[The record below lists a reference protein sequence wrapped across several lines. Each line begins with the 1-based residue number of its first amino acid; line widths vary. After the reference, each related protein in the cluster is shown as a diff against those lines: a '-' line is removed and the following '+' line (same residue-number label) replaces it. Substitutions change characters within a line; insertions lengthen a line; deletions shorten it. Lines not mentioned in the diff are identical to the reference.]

1 MSYEVT
7 ATRKR
12 PQAFDQLVGQDFVV
26 TTLKSSLKLERIAHA
41 YIFSGPRGVGK
52 TSAARILAKALN
64 CENGPTAEPCGECS
78 QCREIAR
85 GNSLDVIEIDGASNT
100 SVNDIRELKDEV
112 LFAPSNGRYKVYII
126 DEVHMLSNSAFN
138 ALLKTIEEPPPYIV
152 FIFATTEIHKV
163 PATIRSRCQQ
173 FNFRLISVESIR
185 EQLRQVAEEMNITA
199 EDEALFWI
207 AKEATGSLRD
217 AYTLFDQI
225 ASFSE
230 SNITLAGIQEKL
242 GLAGIDAVGE
252 LVELLAAGST
262 GAAVEKAE
270 FIISQGVSTEQLLI
284 DLTEYFRTLLLLKN
298 GIQRESLLG
307 YHPDH
312 FSPEIRS
319 AFSASQIEYAVE
331 QLLAV
336 YRDIRY
342 SLNQRFELELTLSK
356 LSSLKSHL
364 NTGELVARI
373 QELRSELIASIR
385 GAGPQSAGTRH
396 ESAGQHPASG
406 APIQKPSP
414 YAGSPGPA
422 HEAQKKSPEPRA
434 ASTPRP
440 APEPRAASTPRPAPE
455 ARNESLIEA
464 ESGTVTSPKAVAE
477 PPASREFQTEPGPEA
492 VPEPPASREF
502 QTEPGPEAVPGPT
515 AVPGPPAEEEQES
528 VAAEPAAE
536 ETIGGQTILQE
547 PEAGEPAG
555 GQAAAAQSSEGISD
569 PDPSP
574 VGEESPPA
582 IGPDRRSLA
591 DDEIQSMIEEV
602 RQYPSL
608 VSTLQKVSAWDLQ
621 MNKLTLNCDTNYSR
635 SKLKKDIVTLR
646 SAAEK
651 VLNTSLEIKLAVKD
665 NGDQE
670 SGESS
675 RLRRDEQA
683 DLVKKVFRGKIVDG
697 AEYESNGPL

>member
-1 MSYEVT
+1 VT

-26 TTLKSSLKLERIAHA
+26 STLKSSLKLERIAHA

-78 QCREIAR
+78 QCQEIAR

-185 EQLRQVAEEMNITA
+185 DQLRQVAEEMNITA

-230 SNITLAGIQEKL
+230 STITLGGIQEKL

-252 LVELLAAGST
+252 LVEMLAAGST

-270 FIISQGVSTEQLLI
+270 LIISQGVSTEQLLI

-312 FSPEIRS
+312 FSPEIRG
-319 AFSASQIEYAVE
+319 AFSASQLEYAVE

-373 QELRSELIASIR
+373 QELRSELVSSSGGGGTGTGNTR
-385 GAGPQSAGTRH
+385 NDSAGPRSAPGAAFHQS
-396 ESAGQHPASG
+396 QHAEG
-406 APIQKPSP
+406 R
-414 YAGSPGPA
+414 GPDQG
-422 HEAQKKSPEPRA
+422 AQKKSPESHA
-434 ASTPRP
+434 
-440 APEPRAASTPRPAPE
+440 APEPAAVLEIQATSELQTTHEPE
-455 ARNESLIEA
+455 IES
-464 ESGTVTSPKAVAE
+464 
-477 PPASREFQTEPGPEA
+477 GPEA
-492 VPEPPASREF
+492 VSVPSDVQP
-502 QTEPGPEAVPGPT
+502 AVPAAPAAPDSSTT
-515 AVPGPPAEEEQES
+515 AVP
-528 VAAEPAAE
+528 AAE
-536 ETIGGQTILQE
+536 T
-547 PEAGEPAG
+547 
-555 GQAAAAQSSEGISD
+555 D
-569 PDPSP
+569 W
-574 VGEESPPA
+574 
-582 IGPDRRSLA
+582 RRLTE
-591 DDEIQSMIEEV
+591 DEIQSMIDEV
-602 RQYPSL
+602 RQYPTL
-608 VSTLQKVSAWDLQ
+608 VSTLQKVTDWDLQ
-621 MNKLTLNCDTNYSR
+621 KNTLTLSCDTNYSR
-635 SKLKKDIVTLR
+635 SKLKKDIATLR
-646 SAAEK
+646 SAAVK

-665 NGDQE
+665 NGDPE
-670 SGESS
+670 NGEDS
-675 RLRRDEQA
+675 RSRRDEQA
-683 DLVKKVFRGKIVDG
+683 DLVRKVFRGKIVDG
-697 AEYESNGPL
+697 AEYESNGPF